1 MKKHQIKAKEI
12 PLNDSYD
19 VIVVGGG
26 PSGCTAAAAAA
37 REGAKTL
44 LIEATSSLGGMGTS
58 GLVPSWCPYSDKQR
72 IIYGGMA
79 QYVFEKS
86 KAGMPHV
93 GKDELDW
100 VPIDPELLKCIYD
113 DLVIGSGADILFNSF
128 MGSVESGNG
137 AVSAIIV
144 ASKSGLMAYRAKV
157 FIDASGDADVAAWA
171 GAKFQKG
178 DGKSGELMPATH
190 CFTLANV
197 DEYTQKNSVLKWW
210 DSAPGSWRHSM
221 VRKYPG
227 LTDGHLCKAHVGPGV
242 FGFNAGHIWDV
253 DNTRPETVSK
263 ALVQG
268 RKIACEF
275 RRALAEFHPAF
286 RNSFL
291 VNTGSLLGIRET
303 RRIIGDYV
311 LTVGDYMARKSFK
324 DEISRNS
331 YPIDIHTAK
340 SEIGKAKTGKLNVME
355 RYEQFKSG
363 ESHGIPYRCL
373 TPKGLRNVLVPGRAV
388 SCDRFVQGSV
398 RVMPNCLCMGEAAGI
413 AGAMAL
419 KKQGDVHA
427 INTDALRSR
436 LKKNGAYLP

>member
-1 MKKHQIKAKEI
+1 MKKHQLKAKEI

-44 LIEATSSLGGMGTS
+44 LIEATSSLGGMGTT
-58 GLVPSWCPYSDKQR
+58 GLVPLWAPFSDKKR
-72 IIYGGMA
+72 IIYCGMA
-79 QYVFEKS
+79 QQVCERS
-86 KAGMPHV
+86 KAGMAHV
-93 GKDELDW
+93 KKDDLVW
-100 VPIDPELLKCIYD
+100 LPIDPELLKRIYD
-113 DLVIGSGADILFNSF
+113 DLVIGSGAEILFNAL
-128 MGSVESGNG
+128 MGSVEVENG
-137 AVSAIIV
+137 DVTAIIV
-144 ASKSGLMAYRAKV
+144 ASKSGLTAYKAEV
-157 FIDASGDADVAAWA
+157 FIDASGDADLAAWA

-197 DEYTQKNSVLKWW
+197 DEYSYKTSVLDWW
-210 DSAPGSWRHSM
+210 DSTPGSWRHSM

-227 LTDGHLCKAHVGPGV
+227 LTDGHMCNAHVGPGV
-242 FGFNAGHIWDV
+242 IGFNAGHIWDV
-253 DNTRPETVSK
+253 DNTCPESVSK
-263 ALVQG
+263 ALVEG

-275 RRALAEFHPAF
+275 RKALAEFHPAF
-286 RNSFL
+286 KNSFL

-311 LTVGDYMARKSFK
+311 LTIDDYMARRSFK

-331 YPIDIHTAK
+331 YPIDIHAAK
-340 SEIGKAKTGKLNVME
+340 NEIGKAKTGKLNVME
-355 RYEQFKSG
+355 RYEQFKAG

-373 TPKGLRNVLVPGRAV
+373 TPKGIRNVLVSGRSV
-388 SCDRFVQGSV
+388 SCDRLVQGSI

-419 KKQGDVHA
+419 RKQNDVHA